1 MNNDTRPIG
10 VFDSGVGG
18 ISVLRELTAL
28 MPNENFIYFGD
39 SANAPYGTRTYDEVY
54 NLTKNIVHYLL
65 NRNCKALV
73 IACNTI
79 TAAVVTRLRSEYPDI
94 PIIGIEPAIKPA
106 IEHCPG
112 GNVVVMAT
120 KVTLR
125 EEKFLHLLSEYS
137 DKASIY
143 TIPCPGLVEFVEK
156 GILDGPELTA
166 HLEFLLKDVSDINID
181 AVVLGCTHYPFVRKT
196 IANVI
201 GSDCF
206 IIDGGNGTARETK
219 RQLALHNI
227 SAGEDNIGEVILQNS
242 NPSVIELMNVL
253 RGSHIEMGCLKT

>member
-1 MNNDTRPIG
+1 MINDTRPVG

-39 SANAPYGTRTYDEVY
+39 SANAPYGIRTYDEVY
-54 NLTKNIVHYLL
+54 SLTKNIVRNML
-65 NRNCKALV
+65 NQNCKALV

-79 TAAVVTRLRSEYPDI
+79 TAAVVTRLRSEYPHI

-137 DKASIY
+137 DKANIY

-196 IANVI
+196 IANII
-201 GSDCF
+201 GRNCF

-219 RQLALHNI
+219 RQLSLHNI
-227 SAGEDNIGEVILQNS
+227 AAGEDNIGEVILQNS